1 MYNEPPNHIPNIFCK
16 CKAKVS
22 MWSSKGLWEA
32 QLFSTFATC
41 FSGDSFTWEYR
52 CIHWE
57 EFKGSDNNPKW
68 EPTKTYSKEQNACM
82 CFASLEKLYTH
93 TGLITHCADQSCSI
107 LSDAQL
113 PQETS
118 SRNTFHNLDAGAQR
132 SYSVKLAVVPWKGL
146 LLVHWGYR
154 KKWIKDFRRMACVA
168 QTSLQFHGGLLILFG
183 GRYKRMGPKPRW
195 IQFRGLCQGFFPR
208 SYWSLGCVC
217 GDSCRLRLVLALVG
231 FSVSTVTS
239 CLFSACP

>member
-1 MYNEPPNHIPNIFCK
+1 
-16 CKAKVS
+16 
-22 MWSSKGLWEA
+22 
-32 QLFSTFATC
+32 
-41 FSGDSFTWEYR
+41 
-52 CIHWE
+52 
-57 EFKGSDNNPKW
+57 
-68 EPTKTYSKEQNACM
+68 M

-107 LSDAQL
+107 LADAQL

-146 LLVHWGYR
+146 WLVHWGYR

-217 GDSCRLRLVLALVG
+217 GILVVFVWFWLWLGSLCRQWLAVCFLLALSLSLKVVFAQLVAATITTMYHCHCHYLYDEDYHG
-231 FSVSTVTS
+231 YFS
-239 CLFSACP
+239 L